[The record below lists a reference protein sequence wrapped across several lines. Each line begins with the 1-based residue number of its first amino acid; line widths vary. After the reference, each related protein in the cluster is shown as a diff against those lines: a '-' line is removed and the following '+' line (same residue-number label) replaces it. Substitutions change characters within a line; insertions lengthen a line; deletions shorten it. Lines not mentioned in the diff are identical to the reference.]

1 MRPTALVAV
10 AVAIVV
16 SSALAACEPP
26 LVKRSAFEHG
36 EALFATPGLGLTK
49 SEYACT
55 TCHDGASVTPGLRKV
70 GAPLAG
76 VTQRPSFWGGA
87 EVDLLRAVNHCVVD
101 FLEGTAFQGNEV
113 EAEALWAYLDGISR
127 DGTGSEPISFTT
139 DPTPPDLTGGD
150 AAAGAPLYDA
160 VCATCHGAAFGA
172 SAPILAAPLL
182 PEQTLAE
189 HPPPEYTPEEQRF
202 VFLQKTRFGRYYN
215 YGGRMPP
222 VSLEVLSDAELAD
235 LLAYLGL

>member
-1 MRPTALVAV
+1 MRRKALVAG
-10 AVAIVV
+10 AVALTV
-16 SSALAACEPP
+16 SSACEPP
-26 LVKRSAFEHG
+26 LVKKSAFEHG
-36 EALFATPGLGLTK
+36 QALFATPGLGLTE

-55 TCHDGASVTPGLRKV
+55 TCHDGASVAPGLRKV

-76 VTQRPSFWGGA
+76 VTERPSFWGGS

-101 FLEGTAFQGNEV
+101 FLGGTAFQGSEV
-113 EAEALWAYLDGISR
+113 EAEALWAYLDGN
-127 DGTGSEPISFTT
+127 SEEGAGAEPVSFTT
-139 DPTPPDLTGGD
+139 DPTPPNLTAGD

-172 SAPILAAPLL
+172 SAPISAAPLL

-202 VFLQKTRFGRYYN
+202 VFIQKTRYGRYYN

-222 VSLEVLSDAELAD
+222 VSLEVLSDSELAD